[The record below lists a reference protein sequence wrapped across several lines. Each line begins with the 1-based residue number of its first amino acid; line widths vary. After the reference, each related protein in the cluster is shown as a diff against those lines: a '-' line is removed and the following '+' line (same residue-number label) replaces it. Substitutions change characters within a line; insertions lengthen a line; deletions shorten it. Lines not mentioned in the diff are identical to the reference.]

1 MQACGPKSF
10 QSLLK
15 LERRA
20 RIVPAL
26 EASEKTVR
34 GDYEMGNPSLFNVLE
49 IFDQT
54 GRAEVPRDGITITIP
69 IIFHLYLQPALR
81 IPTNFPTRLSVDDIG
96 HLFGKPD
103 SCGDFQSKLFATP
116 RAN

>member
-1 MQACGPKSF
+1 MQACAPKSF

-26 EASEKTVR
+26 EGSEKTVR

-49 IFDQT
+49 IFDQAGPSIFT
-54 GRAEVPRDGITITIP
+54 AIEELLGLRLESRKTPIEVLI
-69 IIFHLYLQPALR
+69 
-81 IPTNFPTRLSVDDIG
+81 VDSAD
-96 HLFGKPD
+96 KP
-103 SCGDFQSKLFATP
+103 LP
-116 RAN
+116 N